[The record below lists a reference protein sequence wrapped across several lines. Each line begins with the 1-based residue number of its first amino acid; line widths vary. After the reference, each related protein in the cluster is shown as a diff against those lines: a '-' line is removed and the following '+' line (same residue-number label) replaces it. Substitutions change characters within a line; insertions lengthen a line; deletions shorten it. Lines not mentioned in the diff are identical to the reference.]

1 MEKDLRRSPRLP
13 FVASAEITE
22 LETETRLP
30 ARTGDLSQHGCY
42 MDMINPLPLGTA
54 VRVQIVHGQR
64 SFQAMAG
71 VVYCQVPL
79 GMGLVFKEV
88 ESSHEAVLQSWLND
102 AVSAQV

>member
-42 MDMINPLPLGTA
+42 LDMINPLPLGTA
-54 VRVQIVHGQR
+54 VRVHITHGQR
-64 SFQAMAG
+64 SFRATAG
-71 VVYCQVPL
+71 VVYSQTPL
-79 GMGLVFKEV
+79 GMGLEFSALESACEGVLQIWLNEAV
-88 ESSHEAVLQSWLND
+88 ESQA
-102 AVSAQV
+102 